1 MANLFT
7 DAVSADLDR
16 YETEQIKALV
26 RLSKCDICGKPIQDT
41 YYYEINDEKVC
52 SECLD
57 SEFKKDIDFD

>member
-1 MANLFT
+1 MTFYT

-16 YETEQIKALV
+16 YETQQQKALA
-26 RLSKCDICGKPIQDT
+26 RLPKCDICGKRIQDT

-52 SECLD
+52 PGCLD